1 MQEVV
6 SEQLQNS
13 QLTLDNPCWYR
24 AVTLMER
31 LASLQAQR
39 AATRIEEPYDSELA
53 ARKLQEW
60 KKQDAFRK
68 GISFAQRLESDNL
81 TEKELLALL
90 GEPIEAVQ
98 QRTAPPD
105 WLLQLAEVFTS
116 VDLVSRMEEEPQQA
130 TPLSLLN
137 IFDIFNKYALDRF
150 MSRAAALGAE
160 YRHLPFDPQ
169 IMASAFLPNLITSLS
184 LAINRTLV
192 LELHVARLQ
201 GRLHGETP
209 TERFQDFIQQMRQK
223 QALQALL
230 EEYPVL
236 ARQIMII
243 INRWLNHSLEFLCHL
258 CSDWQRICTTFSP
271 ERDPGLLIEVQ
282 EDASVVHR
290 GGRSVLKLRFRSGL
304 QLLYKPKSLEIDL
317 HFQAMLTWLNEQ
329 GYQPPFR
336 TIRLLPGEG
345 YGWSEFAEAPEC
357 TTQAEIERFYE
368 RQGGYLA
375 LLYALHATN
384 FPPENL
390 IACGEHPIL
399 IDLEALFFSRPKD
412 VVDPDAAMD
421 VLHFSVIRVGILPL
435 QIFLKHGQQG
445 PDLSAPGGHQGQ
457 QAPQSGRH
465 WSGVGTD
472 QMHLAREYDTQ
483 PAKINRPKL
492 GGSDVDPS
500 EYQHCFIAGF
510 DRMYRLLIARSK
522 EFISGPLGRFADD
535 DIRCIVR
542 PSHFYSHILNESFHP
557 DLLRDAL
564 ERDCHFEHLWQAV
577 KVQPNLA
584 RLVRFERSDLLVG
597 DIPLFITHP
606 GTRDVFS
613 SRADCISD
621 FFAQTGIAITQQTV
635 LKLHEDDLEQHHW
648 FIGASFSSLLMEK
661 QELMQK
667 QATVTLPSGKEVTRE
682 RLLAAACRIGDRLC
696 KLAIGDQRGVSWVGV
711 TFMQENQWFLTAT
724 MPDLYDGNAGIV
736 LFLSYLGMIT
746 GDTRYSDMAES
757 AYLTLY
763 KQVERFK
770 AHLQAVGVFE
780 GLGSVIYLLSHLGAL
795 WNDPTLLA
803 EARKLAKRLPELIQK
818 DTALDLLSGSAGCI
832 LSLLSLYHVSPE
844 PEILALA
851 LMCGDH
857 LLEKARSTRDG
868 LAWESSMSADPRT
881 GMAHG
886 TAGCALS
893 LFALA
898 AVSGEERFHKLAL
911 AILAYERS
919 VFSPQAQNWPDLL
932 EPEKSTVARHGHATL
947 TTDNGMSYQAT
958 WCHGAPGIGLSRLAS
973 LPYIDDEQSREEI
986 AIALKTTVAS
996 FGLNHS
1002 LCHGDLGNLETLLL
1016 ATQLL
1021 DDPWCQ
1027 AQFQHFRGVILD
1039 SIETGGWLTGA
1050 PLGIETPGLMTGLA
1064 GIGYEL
1070 LRLAEPER
1078 VPSVLLAAP
1087 PLTKRAQR

>member
-6 SEQLQNS
+6 SEHLQNP
-13 QLTLDNPCWYR
+13 QLAVDNPCWYR
-24 AVTLMER
+24 AMTLMER

-39 AATRIEEPYDSELA
+39 SVTRIEELCDRELA

-60 KKQDAFRK
+60 KKQNAFSK
-68 GISFAQRLESDNL
+68 GISFAQRLEADHL
-81 TEKELLALL
+81 AKEDLLVLL

-98 QRTAPPD
+98 QRTSPPD
-105 WLLQLAEVFTS
+105 WLLQLAEVLAS

-130 TPLSLLN
+130 AQLSLLN
-137 IFDIFNKYALDRF
+137 IFDIFNKYAHDRF
-150 MSRAAALGAE
+150 VSRAAALGTE
-160 YRHLPFDPQ
+160 YKHLPFDPQ
-169 IMASAFLPNLITSLS
+169 PIASAFLPNLITSLS
-184 LAINRTLV
+184 LAINRTMV

-209 TERFQDFIQQMRQK
+209 EERFQEFIQQMRQK

-236 ARQIMII
+236 ARQIVII
-243 INRWLNHSLEFLCHL
+243 INRWLNHSLEFLHRL
-258 CSDWQRICTTFSP
+258 CSDWQQICTTFSP
-271 ERDPGLLIEVQ
+271 ERDPGLLIEAQ
-282 EDASVVHR
+282 EGASDVHH
-290 GGRSVLKLRFRSGL
+290 GGRSVLKLRFSSGL

-336 TIRLLPGEG
+336 TLRLLPGEG
-345 YGWSEFAEAPEC
+345 YGWCEFAEAPEC

-375 LLYALHATN
+375 LLYALDVTN

-390 IACGEHPIL
+390 IVSGEHPIL

-421 VLHFSVIRVGILPL
+421 VLHFSVMRVGMLPL
-435 QIFLKHGQQG
+435 QIFLKSGQQG
-445 PDLSAPGGHQGQ
+445 SDLSASGGNEGQ
-457 QAPQSGRH
+457 QASQSGMH
-465 WSGVGTD
+465 WAGVGTD
-472 QMHLAREYDTQ
+472 QMHLAREYHTQ
-483 PAKINRPKL
+483 PGKHNRPKL
-492 GGSDVDPS
+492 DGSDVDPL
-500 EYQHCFIAGF
+500 EYQHCFVAGF
-510 DRMYRLLIARSK
+510 DRMYRILMTRSK
-522 EFISGPLGRFADD
+522 EFISVPLARFASD

-542 PSHFYSHILNESFHP
+542 PPHFYSHILNESFHP

-577 KVQPNLA
+577 KVRPDLA
-584 RLVRFERSDLLVG
+584 RLVRFERSDLLIG
-597 DIPLFITHP
+597 DVPLFITRL
-606 GTRDVFS
+606 GTRDIFS
-613 SRADCISD
+613 SRADCITD
-621 FFAQTGIAITQQTV
+621 FLEQPGIAIAQQTV
-635 LKLHEDDLEQHHW
+635 LKLHEDDLERQRW
-648 FIGASFSSLLMEK
+648 FIEASFSSLLMEK
-661 QELMQK
+661 DLLMWK
-667 QATVTLPSGKEVTRE
+667 QPTVTVPSGKEVTRE

-696 KLAIGDQRGVSWVGV
+696 KLAVGDWRGVNWVGV
-711 TFMQENQWFLTAT
+711 TFMQENQWFLASTL
-724 MPDLYDGNAGIV
+724 PDLYDGNAGII
-736 LFLSYLGMIT
+736 LFLSYLGMVT
-746 GDTRYSDMAES
+746 GNTHYSDIAES
-757 AYLTLY
+757 AYVTMY
-763 KQVERFK
+763 KQVER
-770 AHLQAVGVFE
+770 LEGRQQAVGVFE
-780 GLGSVIYLLSHLGAL
+780 GLGSVIYLLSHLGTI

-803 EARKLAKRLPELIQK
+803 EAHRLAKRLPDPIEK
-818 DTALDLLSGSAGCI
+818 DTAPGLLSGSAGCI

-844 PEILALA
+844 PEILAIA

-857 LLEKARSTRDG
+857 LLEKARPAKDG
-868 LAWESSMSADPRT
+868 QAWESSISAEPPT

-886 TAGCALS
+886 TAGCSLS

-898 AVSGEERFHKLAL
+898 AISGEERFHRLAL
-911 AILAYERS
+911 ATLAYERS
-919 VFSPQAQNWPDLL
+919 VFSPQAQNWPDFL
-932 EPEKSTVARHGHATL
+932 EPGKSAAARHTTL

-973 LPYIDDEQSREEI
+973 LPYIDDEKIREEI

-1002 LCHGDLGNLETLLL
+1002 LCHGDLGNLETLLV
-1016 ATQLL
+1016 ATQIL

-1027 AQFQHFRGVILD
+1027 EQFHHFKGLILD
-1039 SIETGGWLTGA
+1039 SIETEGWLTGA
-1050 PLGIETPGLMTGLA
+1050 PSGIETPGLMTGLA

-1070 LRLAEPER
+1070 LRLAEPEH

-1087 PLTKRAQR
+1087 PLAKTAQR